1 MQPLSFFNH
10 LGPKIAGQ
18 LFSFW
23 CFTSVLP
30 PPMDVVP
37 KPQRDAPRSPSATV
51 STNSFQPHPLVPS
64 LNQVAGEHP
73 RRSKRRKHSHQALNL
88 PESHS
93 LVINN
98 APQAPELAK
107 CKDRRVRGRRGHLKM
122 MTEMPLDV
130 LFEIFG
136 CLEPIDLLNLSWANK
151 SLNDL
156 IMGKAGRFL
165 WEDVNGSRF

>member
-1 MQPLSFFNH
+1 
-10 LGPKIAGQ
+10 
-18 LFSFW
+18 
-23 CFTSVLP
+23 
-30 PPMDVVP
+30 
-37 KPQRDAPRSPSATV
+37 
-51 STNSFQPHPLVPS
+51 
-64 LNQVAGEHP
+64 
-73 RRSKRRKHSHQALNL
+73 
-88 PESHS
+88 
-93 LVINN
+93 
-98 APQAPELAK
+98 
-107 CKDRRVRGRRGHLKM
+107 M